1 MSFYKELRSVV
12 RGDENSPTVES
23 AVSKRKPMFV
33 YVKMPVDL
41 DPMERHEKFAE
52 PLQSAMK
59 KAKLGKVTGG
69 GSMEPAP
76 DEFGNEIVF
85 SGIDVSIYNAA
96 KGLVLLR
103 QELIRLKAPDGTV
116 LLYELNG
123 QELEEP
129 IYPANIH

>member
-1 MSFYKELRSVV
+1 MSFFKDLKSLV
-12 RGDENSPTVES
+12 REDADSPTLES
-23 AVSKRKPMFV
+23 AVNEKNPMFV

-41 DPMERHEKFAE
+41 DPMDRDERFAE
-52 PLQSAMK
+52 PLQEALEREN
-59 KAKLGKVTGG
+59 LGAVTGG
-69 GSMEPAP
+69 GSMEPPP
-76 DEFGNEIVF
+76 DELGEEHVF
-85 SGIDVSIYNAA
+85 SGIDVNIFHAG

-103 QELIRLKAPDGTV
+103 NELIRLNAPPGTS